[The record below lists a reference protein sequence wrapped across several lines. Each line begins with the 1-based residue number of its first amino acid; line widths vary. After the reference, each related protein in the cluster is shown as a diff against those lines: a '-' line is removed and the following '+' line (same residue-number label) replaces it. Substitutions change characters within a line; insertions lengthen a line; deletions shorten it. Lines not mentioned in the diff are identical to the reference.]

1 MSEHEAL
8 WQGFQVRRE
17 EAQEASVD
25 EPTIGKDVVRAE
37 VVKAVTKPGRKVV
50 LAVGTLGTAKRLYP
64 ESDRVMFVADSGQ
77 RTIVPLAHLR
87 VLTEAPRAGG
97 EHSG

>member
-1 MSEHEAL
+1 MSDRETA
-8 WQGFQVRRE
+8 WQGFQVPRDE
-17 EAQEASVD
+17 GQVVGMD
-25 EPTIGKDVVRAE
+25 EPTIGKDLVRAE

-87 VLTEAPRAGG
+87 VLSDAPRPRG
-97 EHSG
+97 EHGG